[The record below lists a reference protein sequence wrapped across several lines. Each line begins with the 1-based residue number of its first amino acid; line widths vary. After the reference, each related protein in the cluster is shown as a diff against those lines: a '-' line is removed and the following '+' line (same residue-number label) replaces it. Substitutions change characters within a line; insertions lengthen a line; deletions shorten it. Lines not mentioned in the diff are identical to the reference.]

1 MFPDAGIG
9 YAFGWTNIT
18 RHERREEKDVS
29 KTERTRVAVIT
40 GGSAGIGR
48 ATVREF
54 ASAGYDVAILARGQ
68 AGLDGAAAE
77 VEATGQRALP
87 ISVDV
92 ADHAA
97 VDAACDQVEA
107 ELGPIDVWV
116 NVAFAGSLAFF
127 WDTTPD
133 EFRRM
138 TEVTYYGQ
146 VNGVRAA
153 LRVMRPRDRGA
164 IVNVSSAMAYRSIP
178 LQSAYCGAKHAVKGL
193 TESIITE
200 LKATGSQVTIGLV
213 TLPGV
218 NTTQFNW
225 NLTKMPKHPM
235 PVPPIVQPEVC
246 ARAVRFSAEHPRRNM
261 WVGIST
267 VYTILGNRIAPAFV
281 DWYLGKTGVKSQQTD
296 RNAERW
302 GSNVFEAQD
311 QGTDRGARGA
321 FSDKAASH
329 DPVSFVASNRLAS
342 LGVATA
348 VVSAGASAVI
358 RRLAA

>member
-1 MFPDAGIG
+1 MAGTG
-9 YAFGWTNIT
+9 SA
-18 RHERREEKDVS
+18 
-29 KTERTRVAVIT
+29 RVAVVT

-54 ASAGYDVAILARGQ
+54 AAAGYDVAILARGQ
-68 AGLDGAAAE
+68 AGIDGAAAD
-77 VEATGQRALP
+77 VERCGQRALP
-87 ISVDV
+87 LSVDV
-92 ADHAA
+92 ADQGA
-97 VDAACDQVEA
+97 VDTACDRVED

-116 NVAFAGSLAFF
+116 NVAFAGSLAYF
-127 WDTTPD
+127 WDTTPE

-146 VNGVRAA
+146 VHGMRAA
-153 LRVMRPRDRGA
+153 LRVMRPRNRGA

-178 LQSAYCGAKHAVKGL
+178 LQSAYCGGKHAVKGL
-193 TESIITE
+193 TESLITE
-200 LKATGSQVTIGLV
+200 LKATGSHVTIGLV

-225 NLTKMPKHPM
+225 NLSKMPKHPM

-246 ARAVRFSAEHPRRNM
+246 ARAIRFSAEHPRRNM

-267 VYTILGNRIAPAFV
+267 AYTVLGNRLAPKFV

-296 RNAERW
+296 RDADRW
-302 GSNVFEAQD
+302 GPNVFEPKDAAV
-311 QGTDRGARGA
+311 DRGARGA
-321 FSDKAASH
+321 FSDKAAER
-329 DPVSFVASNRLAS
+329 DPVSYVAKNRLAS

-348 VVSAGASAVI
+348 VIGAGTTAVM
-358 RRLAA
+358 RKLAA

>member
-1 MFPDAGIG
+1 M
-9 YAFGWTNIT
+9 T
-18 RHERREEKDVS
+18 RS
-29 KTERTRVAVIT
+29 STRPIVVVT

-54 ASAGYDVAILARGQ
+54 ADAGYDIAILARGQ

-77 VEATGQRALP
+77 VAEAGGRCLP
-87 ISVDV
+87 LSVDV
-92 ADHAA
+92 ADETA
-97 VDAACDQVEA
+97 VDAAADRVES

-127 WDTTPD
+127 WDTSPE

-146 VNGVRAA
+146 ANGTRAA
-153 LRVMRPRDRGA
+153 LRVMRPRDKGA

-193 TESIITE
+193 TESLITE
-200 LKATGSQVTIGLV
+200 LLATGSKVTIGLV

-225 NLTKMPKHPM
+225 NLNKMSKHPM

-246 ARAVRFSAEHPRRNM
+246 ARTIRFSAEHPRRNM

-267 VYTILGNRIAPAFV
+267 AYTVLGNRVAPAVV
-281 DWYLGKTGVKSQQTD
+281 DWYLAKTGVNSQQTEQD
-296 RNAERW
+296 APRW
-302 GSNVFEAQD
+302 GSNVFEPQD
-311 QGTDRGARGA
+311 ADQDRQARGA
-321 FSDKAASH
+321 FSEKAATH
-329 DPVSFVASNRLAS
+329 DPVSFVAMHRIAS
-342 LGVATA
+342 LAAAGATVAMACAA
-348 VVSAGASAVI
+348 VVV
-358 RRLAA
+358 RRSHR

>member
-1 MFPDAGIG
+1 M
-9 YAFGWTNIT
+9 TT
-18 RHERREEKDVS
+18 RKI
-29 KTERTRVAVIT
+29 AVVT

-54 ASAGYDVAILARGQ
+54 TRAGYDIAVLARGQ

-77 VEATGQRALP
+77 VTDAGGRCLP
-87 ISVDV
+87 IPVDV
-92 ADHAA
+92 ADEAA
-97 VDAACDQVEA
+97 VEAATDRIES

-127 WDTTPD
+127 WDTSPQ
-133 EFRRM
+133 EYRRM
-138 TEVTYYGQ
+138 TDVTYYGQ
-146 VNGVRAA
+146 VNGTRAA

-193 TESIITE
+193 TESVITE
-200 LKATGSQVTIGLV
+200 LLATGSKVTIGLV

-225 NLTKMPKHPM
+225 NLNKMTKHPM

-246 ARAVRFSAEHPRRNM
+246 ARAIRFSAEHPRRNM

-267 VYTILGNRIAPAFV
+267 AYTVLGNRVAPAVV
-281 DWYLGKTGVKSQQTD
+281 DWYLGKTGVNSQQTD
-296 RNAERW
+296 RDAPRW
-302 GSNVFEAQD
+302 GSNVFEPQD
-311 QGTDRGARGA
+311 VEHDRQARGA
-321 FSDKAASH
+321 FGEKAAER
-329 DPVSFVASNRLAS
+329 DPVMLLWSVKRRMRASCGMCRRGCRL
-342 LGVATA
+342 
-348 VVSAGASAVI
+348 VVCRVRGQRVWMA
-358 RRLAA
+358 RR